1 MAQGVGL
8 RRYIPTDDEARD
20 LEDLGWRCDSD
31 GWWYPLQLPTSGAN
45 GLTYREAMRRQA
57 SADKAAAVKRGRGRV

>member
-1 MAQGVGL
+1 MN
-8 RRYIPTDDEARD
+8 RYMPTDAEVRD
-20 LEDLGWRCDSD
+20 LQDRGWRVDSD

-57 SADKAAAVKRGRGRV
+57 SADKAAAVKRGRGWV